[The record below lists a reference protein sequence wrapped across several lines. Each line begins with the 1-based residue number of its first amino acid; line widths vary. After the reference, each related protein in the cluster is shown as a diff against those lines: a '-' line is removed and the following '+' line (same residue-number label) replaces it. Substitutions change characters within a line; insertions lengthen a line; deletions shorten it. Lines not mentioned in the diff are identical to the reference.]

1 MSYSAPYLDEGGIH
15 LPSYTDRLNDLIVGY
30 KRIFGDDVYIAE
42 DTMDYQL
49 LALVAKCWDDLN
61 SLILD
66 NYNSRNPNFASASA
80 LDLLLPLNGI
90 IRHEATSSSVVLSL
104 TGVPDAVLEAGMQ
117 AMDADNHV
125 WEIQDPV
132 TFNSQGKATATAFCT
147 ETGPIAAGVGTITI
161 INTPQLGW
169 MDVTNEAEAVLGK
182 AVESDAA
189 VRKRRSQSVSLPSRS
204 IMSGIRAAL
213 LNVDGV
219 KSVNLIENMEDE
231 TDSSTGLPGHSI
243 AVVVDGGEEADIAE
257 VLWLKKSPGCGMIGD
272 TIVNY
277 LDEYNQVNTI
287 PFYRPVHTDV
297 SVRIELRTFASFD
310 LSLMETLI
318 PQAVSAFVNSLEVG
332 EDLIVGLLNAVIYN
346 ANTAGYPIFSVTS
359 LSASIGGIA
368 PQTTSDTLN
377 AGFKMRFHCGTNA
390 TVTQQETTGGKIIVI
405 EVS

>member
-104 TGVPDAVLEAGMQ
+104 TGVPDVVLEAGMQ

-125 WEIQDPV
+125 WEIPDPV
-132 TFNSQGKATATAFCT
+132 TFNAQGKATATAFCT

-213 LNVDGV
+213 LNVEGV
-219 KSVNLIENMEDE
+219 ESVNLVENNSST
-231 TDSSTGLPGHSI
+231 TDSDGIPGHTIS
-243 AVVVDGGEEADIAE
+243 AVVDGGSDEDIAS
-257 VLWLKKSPGCGMIGD
+257 VLWLKKSPGCGLYGD
-272 TIVNY
+272 VIVNY
-277 LDEYNQVNTI
+277 LDEYSQSNEI
-287 PFYRPVHTDV
+287 RFFRPIQKDV
-297 SVRIELRTFASFD
+297 VIHIELRVFASFES
-310 LSLMETLI
+310 SLMSESI
-318 PQAVSAFVNSLEVG
+318 PNAVSEFVNQLGVG
-332 EDLIVGLLNAVIYN
+332 DDLIVGLLNAVIYN
-346 ANTAGYPIFSVTS
+346 ANTAGYPIFSVVN
-359 LSASIGGIA
+359 LQASTVETT
-368 PQTTSDTLN
+368 PQTSTDMLD
-377 AGFKMRFHCGTNA
+377 AGYKIRFHCGNTA
-390 TVTQQETTGGKIIVI
+390 IVAGPVDGVYVI